1 MRPVNLSAATTV
13 DMTREYFDEND
24 ILLIP
29 TIIIIDGEEYA
40 DDYEQITPRFL
51 YDKIR
56 EGKLPTTSGNGTMDY
71 YENWKKIVED
81 GYDIVHIDLSSGLSG
96 THNSA
101 VMAADMIEDE
111 VGEKRVY
118 VPDTLAASSG
128 EGLILDYANDLKNE
142 GKSAREIY
150 DCILK
155 DRKKVN
161 RMKQTICS
169 IFGVIGSAI
178 ATLFG
183 GWDAGLATLL
193 IFMALDYVTGLI
205 VAGVFHNSTKT
216 DTGTLESKAGWKGLC
231 RKCMTLIFVLVAYRI
246 DLILGLDYI
255 RNAVIIAF
263 ITNEL
268 ISLVENAGLMGVPLP
283 AVITKAIDIL
293 QKKSESEVKKNE

>member
-1 MRPVNLSAATTV
+1 
-13 DMTREYFDEND
+13 
-24 ILLIP
+24 
-29 TIIIIDGEEYA
+29 
-40 DDYEQITPRFL
+40 
-51 YDKIR
+51 
-56 EGKLPTTSGNGTMDY
+56 
-71 YENWKKIVED
+71 
-81 GYDIVHIDLSSGLSG
+81 
-96 THNSA
+96 
-101 VMAADMIEDE
+101 
-111 VGEKRVY
+111 
-118 VPDTLAASSG
+118 
-128 EGLILDYANDLKNE
+128 
-142 GKSAREIY
+142 
-150 DCILK
+150 
-155 DRKKVN
+155 
-161 RMKQTICS
+161 MKQTICS

-205 VAGVFHNSTKT
+205 VAGVFHNST
-216 DTGTLESKAGWKGLC
+216 KAGWKGLC